1 MTEGFPKPA
10 TPPAEKTAP
19 RRRGLGA
26 AALPFTLAAP
36 SFVIPA
42 GVAENARFLAD
53 HYAEISLLFF
63 ETRACLAYTDADL
76 PPHLAGLPVDWHVH
90 LPLDL
95 PWERGP
101 DAAWEAI
108 ARLMDKAAFLRPWAW
123 VLHPPAAPGLLA
135 DLAGRLRRHAIDP
148 ADVLLENVAE
158 SDLCALWAE
167 ARAEG
172 FSACLDLGHI
182 LAHDQHAVLDLPGV
196 WEATRMLHVCAPG
209 PGGRHLSLTRLDD
222 AGRALLEFLY
232 ARFTGRTVTLEVF
245 DKTGLFESTA
255 LLERWLT
262 HREVEK

>member
-1 MTEGFPKPA
+1 M
-10 TPPAEKTAP
+10 
-19 RRRGLGA
+19 RRRSSDGG
-26 AALPFTLAAP
+26 ALPFVLAAP

-42 GVAENARFLAD
+42 GVAANARFLAD
-53 HYAEISLLFF
+53 HYAEIGLLFF
-63 ETRACLAYTDADL
+63 ESEACLAYTEADL
-76 PPHLAGLPVDWHVH
+76 PPDLAGLAVDWHVH

-95 PWERGP
+95 PWKRGI
-101 DAAWEAI
+101 DAAWEVV

-123 VLHPPAAPGLLA
+123 VLHPPTAPGLLA
-135 DLAGRLRRHAIDP
+135 DLAGRLRRHGVDP

-158 SDLCALWAE
+158 SDLCALWPE

-182 LAHDQHAVLDLPGV
+182 LAYGQHAVLSLPGI

-209 PGGRHLSLTRLDD
+209 PDGRHLSLTRLDD
-222 AGRALLEFLY
+222 QGRTLLDRLC

-255 LLERWLT
+255 LLETWLAP
-262 HREVEK
+262 REAKK